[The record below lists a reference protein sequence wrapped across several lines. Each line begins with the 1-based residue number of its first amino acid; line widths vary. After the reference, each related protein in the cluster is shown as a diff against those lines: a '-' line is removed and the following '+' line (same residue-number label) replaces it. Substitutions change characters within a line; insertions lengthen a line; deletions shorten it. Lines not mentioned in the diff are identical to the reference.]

1 MISLMEDAIKG
12 KPLDVLRSGIAVAL
26 RLNAPEDVIDSLRRA
41 HVRGALNEPIFKQDD
56 LNEDE
61 TAK

>member
-1 MISLMEDAIKG
+1 MEDVTKG
-12 KPLDVLRSGIAVAL
+12 KPLDVLRSAITTAL

-41 HVRGALNEPIFKQDD
+41 HVRGTLNEPIFKQDD
-56 LNEDE
+56 LSEDE